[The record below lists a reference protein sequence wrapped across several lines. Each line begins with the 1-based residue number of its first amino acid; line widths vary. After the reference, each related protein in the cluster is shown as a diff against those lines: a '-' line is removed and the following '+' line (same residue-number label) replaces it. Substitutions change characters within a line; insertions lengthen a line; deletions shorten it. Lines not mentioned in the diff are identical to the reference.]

1 MLLSQY
7 FLQKIILFNQV
18 SFVKANIKA
27 DIKAVIT

>member
-27 DIKAVIT
+27 VIT

>member
-18 SFVKANIKA
+18 SFVEA

>member
-18 SFVKANIKA
+18 SFVEANFKA
-27 DIKAVIT
+27 DVMEC